1 MRGKRDSLIWEG
13 KESDRYAIKTEVGE
27 ERDGR
32 GEDGG
37 EGVYCYF
44 VAEIYIFLI
53 HFSYWQAQH
62 IFGLI
67 MLGTINST
75 Y

>member
-37 EGVYCYF
+37 EG
-44 VAEIYIFLI
+44 
-53 HFSYWQAQH
+53 QPK
-62 IFGLI
+62 I
-67 MLGTINST
+67 MLYFKNVEI
-75 Y
+75 